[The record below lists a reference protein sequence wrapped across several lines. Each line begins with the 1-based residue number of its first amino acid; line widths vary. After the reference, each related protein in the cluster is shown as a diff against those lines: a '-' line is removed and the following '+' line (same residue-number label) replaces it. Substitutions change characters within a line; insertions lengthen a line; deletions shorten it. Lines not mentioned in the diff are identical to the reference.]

1 MDALSRLGFIKAD
14 KDIPGGWRVRPGI
27 FLWWLT
33 DELAR
38 TARREE
44 KFEEWWQAQQMEGL
58 LTRGEKQKL
67 GDAAHAFAGLL
78 KDGAQTFVL
87 AAAKGAGEAIFK
99 TK

>member
-1 MDALSRLGFIKAD
+1 MDALDRLGFIKVD
-14 KDIPGGWRVRPGI
+14 EDIPGGWHVRPGI
-27 FLWWLT
+27 FLWWLM

-67 GDAAHAFAGLL
+67 GDASRALTGLL

-87 AAAKGAGEAIFK
+87 AAVQGAGEAISK
-99 TK
+99 TR

>member
-1 MDALSRLGFIKAD
+1 
-14 KDIPGGWRVRPGI
+14 VRPGI

-38 TARREE
+38 TARRQE
-44 KFEEWWQAQQMEGL
+44 KFEEWWRAQQMEGL

-67 GDAAHAFAGLL
+67 GDALRASTGLL
-78 KDGAQTFVL
+78 KEGAQTFVQ
-87 AAAKGAGEAIFK
+87 AAVQSAGEAMFK